1 MGGDQLGEGY
11 PERVASDQR
20 VSTLGLAWAASIWES
35 VALPTPAAA
44 ASSDSDSRA
53 RARWRRRLSA
63 TVWARLAASVLAS
76 STVLIYRTMRS
87 VRDPIVRRAIAMA
100 LAVGA
105 VGIAFGAVAN
115 DGDLSL
121 AKALALSALVYG
133 GSAQLAALGV
143 AAEGGSGGAS
153 VAAGLLL
160 SARNVAFGI
169 ALAPLLPRALGAR
182 LAASQL
188 VIDQSAAAAL
198 AEPRRD
204 RAWRAF
210 WVTGVWVL
218 VLWLAGTAAGWALTG
233 AIDVEAFGVDAAIPA
248 LFLAL
253 LAPRMANPAE
263 AATALAGGAIAL
275 ALVPVAP
282 PGVPILAASAGVVA
296 GLLVARRRRG
306 AA

>member
-1 MGGDQLGEGY
+1 
-11 PERVASDQR
+11 
-20 VSTLGLAWAASIWES
+20 
-35 VALPTPAAA
+35 
-44 ASSDSDSRA
+44 
-53 RARWRRRLSA
+53 
-63 TVWARLAASVLAS
+63 
-76 STVLIYRTMRS
+76 
-87 VRDPIVRRAIAMA
+87 MA

-105 VGIAFGAVAN
+105 VGIAFGAVAT
-115 DGDLSL
+115 DGGLSL

-160 SARNVAFGI
+160 SARNVAFGV
-169 ALAPLLPRALGAR
+169 ALAPLLPRALRRPAGGV
-182 LAASQL
+182 QL

-233 AIDVEAFGVDAAIPA
+233 AIDIEAFGVNAAIPA